1 MKRLMRDHATLADL
15 WHDMSSPVEAPLSTA
30 TERRYPFFSVF
41 LMTAPVG
48 VKCITYRGQ
57 LGNAPAAL
65 FQPGTVLSE
74 INVMWT
80 GFSYLVV

>member
-1 MKRLMRDHATLADL
+1 MMRLMRDHVTLADL
-15 WHDMSSPVEAPLSTA
+15 WHDMSSPVEAPLPPPRK
-30 TERRYPFFSVF
+30 EDIRF

-57 LGNAPAAL
+57 LGKCAAGAVPA
-65 FQPGTVLSE
+65 GTVLSE